1 MGTFKDTFKKEM
13 VAQKAAKEQAKELR
27 RKEREAKGPLIVRIM
42 ANAKNIAIGGFYSV
56 AYMLVIYC
64 AVLFVTLYLPSL
76 LNVIVSY
83 FNGTTTLIIT
93 VECACLFFT
102 AWIFVLSFVIVKK
115 VTQIYTNGIKSLFHS
130 NAK

>member
-13 VAQKAAKEQAKELR
+13 AAQKAAKEQAKELR
-27 RKEREAKGPLIVRIM
+27 RKEREAKGPLIVRII
-42 ANAKNIAIGGFYSV
+42 ANAKNIAIGCFYSI
-56 AYMLVIYC
+56 AYLLVIYC

-83 FNGTTTLIIT
+83 FDATATLVIT

-102 AWIFVLSFVIVKK
+102 TWIFVLSFTIVKK
-115 VTQIYTNGIKSLFHS
+115 VTQIYKNGIKSLFHS
-130 NAK
+130 DAK

>member
-13 VAQKAAKEQAKELR
+13 AAQKAAKEQAKEAR
-27 RKEREAKGPLIVRIM
+27 RKEREVKGPLIIRIM

-56 AYMLVIYC
+56 AYLLVVYC

-76 LNVIVSY
+76 LNVIVAY
-83 FNGTTTLIIT
+83 FDATTTLIIT

-115 VTQIYTNGIKSLFHS
+115 VTQIYKNGIKSLFHS

>member
-1 MGTFKDTFKKEM
+1 MGTFKETFKKEM

-56 AYMLVIYC
+56 AYLLVVYC

-83 FNGTTTLIIT
+83 FNAASTLIIT

>member
-1 MGTFKDTFKKEM
+1 MGTFKETFKKEM

-83 FNGTTTLIIT
+83 FNAATTLIIT

>member
-13 VAQKAAKEQAKELR
+13 AAQKAAKEQAKELR

-42 ANAKNIAIGGFYSV
+42 ANAKNIAISGFYSV
-56 AYMLVIYC
+56 AYLLVVYC
-64 AVLFVTLYLPSL
+64 TVLFVTLYLPSL

-83 FNGTTTLIIT
+83 FNATTTLIIT

-130 NAK
+130 K

>member
-42 ANAKNIAIGGFYSV
+42 ANAKNIAIGCFYSI
-56 AYMLVIYC
+56 AYLLVIYC
-64 AVLFVTLYLPSL
+64 TVLFVTLYLPSL

-83 FNGTTTLIIT
+83 FDATATLVIT

>member
-13 VAQKAAKEQAKELR
+13 AAQKAAKEQAKEAR
-27 RKEREAKGPLIVRIM
+27 RKEREAKGPLVIRIM
-42 ANAKNIAIGGFYSV
+42 ANMKNITISGLYSV
-56 AYMLVIYC
+56 AYLLVVYC

-76 LNVIVSY
+76 LNVIISY
-83 FNGTTTLIIT
+83 FDVTTTLVIT

-115 VTQIYTNGIKSLFHS
+115 VTQIYKNGIKSLFCS
-130 NAK
+130 DAK

>member
-13 VAQKAAKEQAKELR
+13 DAQKAAKEQAKELR

>member
-13 VAQKAAKEQAKELR
+13 AAQKAAKEQAKELR

-56 AYMLVIYC
+56 AYLLVVYC

-83 FNGTTTLIIT
+83 FNATTSLIIT

-115 VTQIYTNGIKSLFHS
+115 VTQIYTNGIKSLFRS
-130 NAK
+130 DAK

>member
-1 MGTFKDTFKKEM
+1 MGTFKETFKKEM

-83 FNGTTTLIIT
+83 FNGTTTLVIT

>member
-13 VAQKAAKEQAKELR
+13 TAQKAAKEQAKELR

-42 ANAKNIAIGGFYSV
+42 ANAKNIVIGGFYSV
-56 AYMLVIYC
+56 AYLLVVYC

-83 FNGTTTLIIT
+83 FNATTTLIIT

-130 NAK
+130 K

>member
-13 VAQKAAKEQAKELR
+13 AAQKAVKEQAKELR

-42 ANAKNIAIGGFYSV
+42 ANAKNIAIGGIYSV
-56 AYMLVIYC
+56 AYLLVVYC
-64 AVLFVTLYLPSL
+64 VVLFVTLYLPSL
-76 LNVIVSY
+76 LNVIVAY
-83 FNGTTTLIIT
+83 FDATTTLIIT

-130 NAK
+130 K

>member
-13 VAQKAAKEQAKELR
+13 AAQKAAKEQAKEAR
-27 RKEREAKGPLIVRIM
+27 RKEREAKGPLIIRIM
-42 ANAKNIAIGGFYSV
+42 TNAKNIAIGGFYSV
-56 AYMLVIYC
+56 AYLLVVYC

-76 LNVIVSY
+76 LNVIVAY
-83 FNGTTTLIIT
+83 FDATTTLVIT

-115 VTQIYTNGIKSLFHS
+115 VTQIYKNGIKSLFHS
-130 NAK
+130 DAK

>member
-13 VAQKAAKEQAKELR
+13 DAQKAAKEQAKELR
-27 RKEREAKGPLIVRIM
+27 RKEREAKGPLIVRII
-42 ANAKNIAIGGFYSV
+42 ANAKNIAIGCFYSI
-56 AYMLVIYC
+56 AYLLVIYC

-83 FNGTTTLIIT
+83 FDATATLVIT

-102 AWIFVLSFVIVKK
+102 AWIFVLSFTIVKK
-115 VTQIYTNGIKSLFHS
+115 VTQIYKNGIKSLFHS
-130 NAK
+130 DAK

>member
-13 VAQKAAKEQAKELR
+13 AAQKAAKEQAKELR
-27 RKEREAKGPLIVRIM
+27 RKEREAKGPLIVRII
-42 ANAKNIAIGGFYSV
+42 ANAKNIAIGCFYSI
-56 AYMLVIYC
+56 AYLLVIYC

-83 FNGTTTLIIT
+83 FDATATLVIT

-102 AWIFVLSFVIVKK
+102 AWIFVLSFTIVKK
-115 VTQIYTNGIKSLFHS
+115 VTQIYKNGIKSLFHFD
-130 NAK
+130 AK

>member
-13 VAQKAAKEQAKELR
+13 AAQKAAKEQAKELR
-27 RKEREAKGPLIVRIM
+27 RKEREAKGSFIVRII
-42 ANAKNIAIGGFYSV
+42 ANAKNIVIGGFYSI
-56 AYMLVIYC
+56 AYLLVIYC

-76 LNVIVSY
+76 LNVIVAY
-83 FNGTTTLIIT
+83 FDATATLVIT

-115 VTQIYTNGIKSLFHS
+115 VTQIYKNGIKSLFHS
-130 NAK
+130 NTK